1 MAPVDRQCPVPR
13 SRERNQ
19 FWCGV
24 GCVAGAGMTGAED
37 GVAVGGFTF
46 AGVAGAAPVVVGE
59 LEEGRVPAVV
69 KIGLS

>member
-1 MAPVDRQCPVPR
+1 
-13 SRERNQ
+13 
-19 FWCGV
+19 
-24 GCVAGAGMTGAED
+24 MTGAED